1 GGYGVLDGHAGKD
14 PITWGVPGIPGGRGL
29 SPPAVARRLENP
41 AGGDGRVP
49 RHDARGGGERQVLC
63 ANPADPASVERRQL
77 EREVGNR
84 TEGDLGT
91 RQRLHARA
99 PVPGRRLRGVA
110 RGGGYRGA

>member
-1 GGYGVLDGHAGKD
+1 MHAAAGRIPVAQASAAVVPHPAGGGYGVLDGPAGKD

-29 SPPAVARRLENP
+29 SPPAVARSLENP

-63 ANPADPASVERRQL
+63 ANPDDPASVERLQL

-84 TEGDLGT
+84 T
-91 RQRLHARA
+91 
-99 PVPGRRLRGVA
+99 
-110 RGGGYRGA
+110 